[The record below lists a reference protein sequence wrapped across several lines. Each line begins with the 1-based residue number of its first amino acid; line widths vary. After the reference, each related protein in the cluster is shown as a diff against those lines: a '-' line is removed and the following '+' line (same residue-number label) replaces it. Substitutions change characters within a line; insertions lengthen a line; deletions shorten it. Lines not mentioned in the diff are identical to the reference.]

1 VKWLCEEEMPEDTT
15 SSYHEKKKRV
25 YFYEDRKKHVDFV
38 NRLRVDNLNQA
49 EFYRAMIDG
58 YLKGDPDLMCYV
70 DKFKQRSNI
79 QGISKRKVVNR
90 LLRDADEVKRQFALN
105 SDDVETIFDIL
116 ESESSI

>member
-1 VKWLCEEEMPEDTT
+1 MSDGSTNT
-15 SSYHEKKKRV
+15 YHEKKKRV
-25 YFYEDRKKHVDFV
+25 YFYEDRKKHIDFV

-70 DKFKQRSNI
+70 DKFKQRAKI
-79 QGISKRKVVNR
+79 QGVSKRKVVNK
-90 LLRDADEVKRQFALN
+90 LLRDADEVKKRFALDN
-105 SDDVETIFDIL
+105 DDVETIFDIL